1 MKESNKRNDDVPD
14 PCYNFF
20 IASVYTDAYI
30 GEEKMICT
38 GGERMLSTRD
48 RRILQLLSKTEYTT
62 AASLAEELGISVKTV
77 RTRIKEM
84 NPEIRKSGVEI
95 LSKPRYGYYIVSDT
109 AGGMERLL
117 EEHGGEEKK
126 IPETGA
132 ERVNY
137 LLAYLLNQKEYV
149 KAESLCEFLYI
160 SRGTLTAALREVEK
174 IYQQYGLALK
184 KKPGYGM
191 KVDGTEFQIRQCMM
205 ELFVKHEGLEGIGST
220 RRADKIRLLGQ
231 LVYECVRS
239 YEVKLSES
247 GYHDFVEHLYV
258 ALRRIQRGCLVEG
271 QEVDFLGS
279 REIGFAEEL
288 SKRIEETMGIRIP
301 GCERTYF
308 ALQLAGKSGIS
319 VSDSETDCAEK
330 DTMNSE
336 KDSKKDIEK
345 DREMDRLIGQI
356 LDMVYQ
362 EFGVDLRKNQ
372 DLRRALSRHMVPF
385 AIRMRYQ
392 IGLHNPM
399 LEEIKEHYIFAYT
412 IASQASGIL
421 REYFQTEISD
431 DEIGELAEIFELAL
445 EQREAAKRK
454 FSILIVCASGMS
466 SSQLLKYKYSRE
478 FGENINQIYVCNR
491 YELAGFD
498 FAKVDYVFTTVPLD
512 TPVPVPVLEVSSFL
526 KEGDVTAVR
535 ELFERESRD
544 CLDEYYQRELFFTDI
559 VGDTREEVLKNLCE
573 AVRQKRGLPEDFY
586 ESVIRRE
593 QISPTDYGG
602 FVAIPHPDRVYSAWT
617 FAAVAVLQTSVL
629 WSRNEVQ
636 IVILTVVGSEE
647 DPKLEKFYEATTDLI
662 LRPAD
667 IRYLVEHPEYDTFL
681 RMLRK

>member
-1 MKESNKRNDDVPD
+1 MDILTEKGR
-14 PCYNFF
+14 
-20 IASVYTDAYI
+20 I
-30 GEEKMICT
+30 GT
-38 GGERMLSTRD
+38 GGERVLSSRD
-48 RRILQLLSKTEYTT
+48 HRILRLLSKREYTT
-62 AASLAEELGISVKTV
+62 AASLAEELEIGVKTV

-95 LSKPRYGYYIVSDT
+95 LSKPRYGYYIVSST
-109 AGGMERLL
+109 PGGLERLL
-117 EEHGGEEKK
+117 EENGGEEKK

-149 KAESLCEFLYI
+149 KAENLCEFLYI
-160 SRGTLTAALREVEK
+160 SRGTLTATLREVEK
-174 IYQQYGLALK
+174 TYQQYGLALE

-191 KVDGTEFQIRQCMM
+191 KVTGTEFQIRQCMT
-205 ELFVKHEGLEGIGST
+205 ELFVKHDGLEGIGST
-220 RRADKIRLLGQ
+220 RRADKMRLLGQ

-239 YEVKLSES
+239 YDVTLSES

-258 ALRRIQRGCLVEG
+258 ALRRIRRGCLVEE

-288 SKRIEETMGIRIP
+288 SKRIEEALGIRIP
-301 GCERTYF
+301 SCERTYF

-319 VSDSETDCAEK
+319 VPDSGKECAEN
-330 DTMNSE
+330 DRTN
-336 KDSKKDIEK
+336 
-345 DREMDRLIGQI
+345 REMERLIDRM
-356 LDMVYQ
+356 LDMVNQ
-362 EFGVDLRKNQ
+362 EFGVDLRGNRE
-372 DLRRALSRHMVPF
+372 LRRALLRHMIPF

-399 LEEIKEHYIFAYT
+399 LSEIKEHYIFAYT
-412 IASQASGIL
+412 IASQAAGIL
-421 REYFQTEISD
+421 REYFKAEISD

-454 FSILIVCASGMS
+454 FSILIVCASGAS

-478 FGENINQIYVCNR
+478 FRENIDQIYVCNR

-498 FAKVDYVFTTVPLD
+498 FAKVDYVFTTVPLEM
-512 TPVPVPVLEVSSFL
+512 PVPVPVLEVSSFL
-526 KEGDVTAVR
+526 KEGDVAAVR
-535 ELFERESRD
+535 GLFERESRD
-544 CLDEYYQRELFFTDI
+544 CLDEYYQRALFFPGI
-559 VGDTREEVLKNLCE
+559 AGESREEVLNNLCE
-573 AVRQKRGLPEDFY
+573 CVREKQGLPEDFY
-586 ESVIRRE
+586 GSVIRRE

-602 FVAIPHPDRVYSAWT
+602 LVAIPHPDQVYSART
-617 FAAVAVLQTSVL
+617 FAAVAVLQKPVW

-636 IVILTVVGSEE
+636 VVILTVVGSEE

-667 IRYLVEHPEYDTFL
+667 IRYLVEHPDYDTFL